1 MTPFLEDDY
10 LWPCAG
16 RRPAIVLIA
25 LIAGTL
31 LFFNVFPWIDIAV
44 SELFFKERVCVATG
58 KICGTFPLSSSP
70 VFGPI
75 RQLLQVTPVTL
86 AVLLLLAIT
95 WRVVA
100 RRSLAHPFDR
110 AGLAAVASMVI
121 GAGLLVN
128 LVLKEHWGRPRPYM
142 TDLFGGPYPFVP
154 AGHITDYCATNCSFV
169 SGEAASSFWLVALAT
184 LTPRAYRNWALA
196 AAFTVA
202 TGTSLLRV
210 AFGGHYLSDV
220 ILGALLSLLIFT
232 LLATGIRMLA
242 QQKAHRS
249 AGQIGS

>member
-1 MTPFLEDDY
+1 MTHFREDDY

-16 RRPAIVLIA
+16 RRPIIVLAA

-31 LFFNVFPWIDIAV
+31 LFFNVFPWIDIAI
-44 SELFFKERVCVATG
+44 SELFFRERVCIATG

-75 RQLLQVTPVTL
+75 RQWLQVTPVTL
-86 AVLLLLAIT
+86 AALLWLAIL
-95 WRVVA
+95 WRIVS

-110 AGLAAVASMVI
+110 AGLAVVSAMVI
-121 GAGLLVN
+121 GAGILVN
-128 LVLKEHWGRPRPYM
+128 MVFKEHWGRPRPYM
-142 TDLFGGPYPFVP
+142 TDLFSGPYPFVP
-154 AGHITDYCATNCSFV
+154 AGHISDYCVTNCSFV

-184 LTPRAYRNWALA
+184 LTPIGYRRWALA

-220 ILGALLSLLIFT
+220 ILGALLSLLIFSI
-232 LLATGIRMLA
+232 LATGIRKLA
-242 QQKAHRS
+242 LRQAVYQMSR
-249 AGQIGS
+249 